1 MSVHTQRRSG
11 RSLAAAIGAVLVC
24 AVTVLSS
31 TGAVAQIA
39 PSTAASAP
47 AAAQHAETSRL
58 DAVLSAGTLR
68 VGTTGDYKPF
78 TYLNPQTQKFEGMDI
93 DLAEAMGKALG
104 VKVEFVKTS
113 WSTLLPDLLADK
125 YDIAVGGV
133 SVTLERQKKALFS
146 APLMR
151 DGKTPITR
159 CENKDRFQTVADID
173 KPGVRLIVNPG
184 GTNEKFA
191 RANIRTA
198 QIEVHP
204 DNVTIFDQIVAGKAD
219 LMITDA
225 VETRLQQKLH
235 PELCA
240 VHPDRPFDFS
250 EKAFLLPRDIVLKLW
265 VDQWLHQTVATGQY
279 QAVFDRWLK

>member
-1 MSVHTQRRSG
+1 MPIRILRRRG
-11 RSLAAAIGAVLVC
+11 RNLAVAVGAVLVC
-24 AVTVLSS
+24 AF
-31 TGAVAQIA
+31 
-39 PSTAASAP
+39 TAISATA
-47 AAAQHAETSRL
+47 AAAQAASSASAATQPAEASRL
-58 DAVLSAGTLR
+58 DAVLAAGTLR

-78 TYLNPQTQKFEGMDI
+78 TYLNPQTRTFEGMDI

-113 WSTLLPDLLADK
+113 WGSLLPDLLADK

-146 APLMR
+146 DALMR

-191 RANIRTA
+191 RANISNA
-198 QIEVHP
+198 QVEVHP
-204 DNVTIFDQIVAGKAD
+204 DNVTIFDQIVAGRAD

-240 VHPDRPFDFS
+240 VHPDQPFDFS

-279 QAVFDRWLK
+279 QAVFNRWLK

>member
-1 MSVHTQRRSG
+1 MPVHTLRRSG
-11 RSLAAAIGAVLVC
+11 RTLAAAVGAVLVC
-24 AVTVLSS
+24 AVTAFSS
-31 TGAVAQIA
+31 TGAVAQ
-39 PSTAASAP
+39 TAASAP
-47 AAAQHAETSRL
+47 APTQHAEMSRL
-58 DAVLSAGTLR
+58 DAILSAGTLR

-113 WSTLLPDLLADK
+113 WGNLLPDLLADK

-146 APLMR
+146 DPLMR

-159 CENKDRFQTVADID
+159 CENKDRFQSVADID

-240 VHPDRPFDFS
+240 VHPDQPFDFS
-250 EKAFLLPRDIVLKLW
+250 EKAFLLPRDIALKLW

>member
-1 MSVHTQRRSG
+1 MPVHTPHRSG
-11 RSLAAAIGAVLVC
+11 RSLAAAVGAVLVC
-24 AVTVLSS
+24 AVTALSS
-31 TGAVAQIA
+31 AGALAQTA
-39 PSTAASAP
+39 PSVSAASQP
-47 AAAQHAETSRL
+47 AESSRL

-113 WSTLLPDLLADK
+113 WSNLLPDLLADK

-146 APLMR
+146 DPLMR

-240 VHPDRPFDFS
+240 VHPDQPFDFS

>member
-1 MSVHTQRRSG
+1 MPVHTLRRSG
-11 RSLAAAIGAVLVC
+11 RGLAAAVGAVLAC
-24 AVTVLSS
+24 AVAALSP
-31 TGAVAQIA
+31 TGAAAQ
-39 PSTAASAP
+39 TAP
-47 AAAQHAETSRL
+47 AAQAAGTATETSRL
-58 DAVLSAGTLR
+58 DAMLSAGTLR

-104 VKVEFVKTS
+104 VKVEFVKTT
-113 WSTLLPDLLADK
+113 WGNLLPDLLADK

-146 APLMR
+146 DALMR

-159 CENKDRFQTVADID
+159 CENKDRFQTVSDID

-191 RANIRTA
+191 RAHIHNA
-198 QIEVHP
+198 QIDVHP

-240 VHPDRPFDFS
+240 VHPDKPFDFS

-265 VDQWLHQTVATGQY
+265 IDQWLHQAVATGQY

>member
-1 MSVHTQRRSG
+1 MPVRTLRRSG
-11 RSLAAAIGAVLVC
+11 RSLAAAVGAVLVC
-24 AVTVLSS
+24 AVTALPT
-31 TGAVAQIA
+31 TGALAQ
-39 PSTAASAP
+39 TASSAP
-47 AAAQHAETSRL
+47 AAGQPAETSRL
-58 DAVLSAGTLR
+58 DAVLSAGALR

-113 WSTLLPDLLADK
+113 WSSLLPDLLADK

-146 APLMR
+146 DPLMR

-240 VHPDRPFDFS
+240 VHPDQPFDFS
-250 EKAFLLPRDIVLKLW
+250 EKAFLLPRDMVLKLW
-265 VDQWLHQTVATGQY
+265 VDQWLHQAVATGQY

>member
-1 MSVHTQRRSG
+1 MPVRSWN
-11 RSLAAAIGAVLVC
+11 LVAVLC
-24 AVTVLSS
+24 AALAF
-31 TGAVAQIA
+31 AV
-39 PSTAASAP
+39 PTPAP
-47 AAAQHAETSRL
+47 AAESSRL
-58 DAVLSAGTLR
+58 DAVLASGTLR

-78 TYLNPQTQKFEGMDI
+78 TYLNPQTQQFEGMDI
-93 DLAEAMGKALG
+93 DLAQSLGKALG

-113 WSTLLPDLLADK
+113 WPTLMKDLETDA
-125 YDIAVGGV
+125 YDIGVGGV

-146 APLMR
+146 TPLMR

-173 KPGVRLIVNPG
+173 RAGVRLIVNPG

-191 RANIRTA
+191 RANVTKAEIT
-198 QIEVHP
+198 VYP
-204 DNVTIFDQIVAGKAD
+204 DNVTIFEQIIAGKAD

-240 VHPDRPFDFS
+240 VHPDQPFDFS
-250 EKAFLLPRDIVLKLW
+250 EKAFLMPRDIVLKAF
-265 VDQWLHQTVATGQY
+265 VDQWLHRAVATGEY
-279 QAVFDRWLK
+279 QAVFDKWLK

>member
-1 MSVHTQRRSG
+1 MSVRSW
-11 RSLAAAIGAVLVC
+11 SLAAVL
-24 AVTVLSS
+24 
-31 TGAVAQIA
+31 GVALA
-39 PSTAASAP
+39 FSVPAAAP
-47 AAAQHAETSRL
+47 AADSSRL
-58 DAVLSAGTLR
+58 DAVLSTGTLR

-78 TYLNPQTQKFEGMDI
+78 TYLNPQTQQFEGMDI
-93 DLAEAMGKALG
+93 DLATSLGKALG

-113 WSTLLPDLLADK
+113 WPTLMQDLESDR
-125 YDIAVGGV
+125 YDVGVGGV

-146 APLMR
+146 LPLMR

-173 KPGVRLIVNPG
+173 KPGVKLIVNPG

-191 RANIRTA
+191 KANVTKAEIT
-198 QIEVHP
+198 VYP
-204 DNVTIFDQIVAGKAD
+204 DNVTIFDQIIAGKAD

-240 VHPDRPFDFS
+240 VHPDQPFDFS
-250 EKAFLLPRDIVLKLW
+250 EKAFLMPRDMVLKQF
-265 VDQWLHQTVATGQY
+265 VDQWLHRAVATGEY
-279 QAVFDRWLK
+279 QTVFDKWLK

>member
-1 MSVHTQRRSG
+1 MPIRTLRCSG
-11 RSLAAAIGAVLVC
+11 RSLAAAVSAVLAC
-24 AVTVLSS
+24 AAVFSS
-31 TGAVAQIA
+31 GGAVAQTVA
-39 PSTAASAP
+39 PVAP
-47 AAAQHAETSRL
+47 AAGQAGDASRL
-58 DAVLSAGTLR
+58 DAVLSGGALR

-78 TYLNPQTQKFEGMDI
+78 SYLNPQTQKFEGIDI

-113 WSTLLPDLLADK
+113 WGNLLPDLLADK

-146 APLMR
+146 DALMR

-191 RANIRTA
+191 RANIHSA

-240 VHPDRPFDFS
+240 IHPDQPFDFS

-265 VDQWLHQTVATGQY
+265 VDQWLHQAVATGQY
-279 QAVFDRWLK
+279 RAVSDRWLK